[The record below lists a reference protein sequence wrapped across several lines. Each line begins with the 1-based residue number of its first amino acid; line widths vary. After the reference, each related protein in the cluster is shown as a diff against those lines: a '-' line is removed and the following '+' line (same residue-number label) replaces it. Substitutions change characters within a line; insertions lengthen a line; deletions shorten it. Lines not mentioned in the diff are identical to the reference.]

1 MRIYKLLFVI
11 FFNLAI
17 GFSFQTNLEAKTA
30 SKDKVAIE
38 AKKVSAE
45 EHSKY
50 IDIYDK
56 VWKIIEKDYVDS
68 EYNGQEWEMWRHR
81 YDTYIENEKDVYKA
95 IETMVAS
102 LGDRYTRF
110 LDKESF
116 KDEKNS
122 IEAELT
128 GVGIQIGLDKEQRVI
143 VIAPISGT
151 PGANADLRPNDLI
164 IEIDSENTSGLSIEE
179 AAKKIRGPVGTEV
192 TLTIQREKEK
202 LSKTIK
208 RDKIPIRAI
217 PDGQA
222 KIIFDDIAYIR
233 LSTFISKDTVGELL
247 AAINKLDKKAKAYI
261 LDLRNNP
268 GGLLNNAM
276 VISDMFLEDGVIVS
290 TVNKENYVSSFKARK
305 VITTDKPMVV
315 LINGSSASASE
326 IFSGALRDN
335 NRAEL
340 VGSTSFGKGLGQA
353 INKLNDGS
361 GLNVT
366 IAKYLTPDKTDIN
379 KVGIKPDHE
388 VKLDKYD
395 YENSRGP
402 WFFDVNEPFGTRTPE
417 DAKDKQL
424 IKAVTLLKDSKHGLK
439 EINPKILDKIAL
451 LDLELEAIKEKDEDT
466 EKTEK

>member
-1 MRIYKLLFVI
+1 MKKYITINLLLVI
-11 FFNLAI
+11 TV
-17 GFSFQTNLEAKTA
+17 SFQLLVPGFAQITDNE
-30 SKDKVAIE
+30 
-38 AKKVSAE
+38 
-45 EHSKY
+45 KY
-50 IDIYDK
+50 TQLYDR
-56 VWKIIEKDYVDS
+56 VWQIIEKDYVDS
-68 EYNGQEWEMWRHR
+68 SFNSQDWAIWRHR
-81 YDTYIENEKDVYKA
+81 YDEYLENDKDVYKA

-116 KDEKNS
+116 KEEKTS

-143 VIAPISGT
+143 IIAPISGT

-164 IEIDSENTSGLSIEE
+164 VEINGENTSGLSIEE

-208 RDKIPIRAI
+208 RDRIPIKSI
-217 PDGQA
+217 PDDQA

-233 LSTFISKDTVGELL
+233 LSTFISKETVGELL

-261 LDLRNNP
+261 IDLRNNP

-290 TVNKENYVSSFKARK
+290 TVNKQNYVSSFKARK
-305 VITTDKPMVV
+305 VITTDKPMAV

-335 NRAEL
+335 HRAVL
-340 VGSTSFGKGLGQA
+340 VGSTTFGKGLVQA
-353 INKLNDGS
+353 INKLKDGS
-361 GLNVT
+361 GINVT

-379 KVGIKPDHE
+379 KVGIKPDYE
-388 VKLDKYD
+388 VALEKID

-402 WFFDVNEPFGTRTPE
+402 WFFDINEPFGTREPG

-424 IKAVTLLKDSKHGLK
+424 MKAVQILKEGKHGLK
-439 EINPKILDKIAL
+439 ELDSSVLDKIAL
-451 LDLELEAIKEKDEDT
+451 FDLELEAKKEKSKDSSDKKANQETKLVD
-466 EKTEK
+466 